1 MYTKINVNFL
11 YIRRNELGFTFI
23 FYILHSSYFLLNLF
37 NIPTC
42 DLFTCMCIYIYI
54 YMFYTILHLLESLII
69 VLHYS
74 TLHVCIMLYYVSSLE
89 KNGMYICIIFFKYI

>member
-1 MYTKINVNFL
+1 MNLVLHLSSTSYIPLIFSLTYLTFL
-11 YIRRNELGFTFI
+11 HVIYL
-23 FYILHSSYFLLNLF
+23 
-37 NIPTC
+37 PVC
-42 DLFTCMCIYIYI
+42 VYIYI

>member
-1 MYTKINVNFL
+1 MNLVLHLSSTSYIPLIFSLTYLTFL
-11 YIRRNELGFTFI
+11 HVIYLPVCVYI
-23 FYILHSSYFLLNLF
+23 Y
-37 NIPTC
+37 
-42 DLFTCMCIYIYI
+42 IYIYI